1 MKLTIETIRQMI
13 KEELSMIDEETTA
26 NKLQRLLKQAGIPRD
41 YFPFKFSRAA
51 TYKSALMLLKPL
63 IDNKRAIV
71 SNELNQAARE
81 YTIYVDPRQK
91 DQAKETIEKKDPN
104 AAEDMY
110 VPHRVNENI

>member
-1 MKLTIETIRQMI
+1 
-13 KEELSMIDEETTA
+13 
-26 NKLQRLLKQAGIPRD
+26 
-41 YFPFKFSRAA
+41 
-51 TYKSALMLLKPL
+51 MLLQPL

-71 SNELNQAARE
+71 SDEINRIQGG

-91 DQAKETIEKKDPN
+91 DQAKETIEKKAPT